1 MKNNLSAERTVKVG
15 SFDEGTFGLGGK
27 RKESANNEKTKTKK
41 YFTSG
46 EDGFNWVKVGI
57 N

>member
-1 MKNNLSAERTVKVG
+1 MKVG

-27 RKESANNEKTKTKK
+27 RKESANNEKTKIKK